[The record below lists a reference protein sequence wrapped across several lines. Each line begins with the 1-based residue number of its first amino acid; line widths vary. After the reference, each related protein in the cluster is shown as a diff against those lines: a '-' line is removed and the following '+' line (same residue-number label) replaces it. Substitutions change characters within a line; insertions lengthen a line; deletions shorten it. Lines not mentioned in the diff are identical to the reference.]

1 MDGYM
6 IPWVPLGQRCG
17 PALGRLSFVDHS
29 DDRPRDVGFVLD
41 DLIPG
46 LGLNQ
51 TVSHML
57 SQVHEHRPDFRGVP
71 SSRIGLFQFR
81 EVGHFS
87 ILAFG
92 LPLVTPRNTSL
103 TPFGC
108 VCLFTRSMPKRVA
121 LARVFGNI
129 PVPSP
134 RTVRVSATVLPA
146 WALFMVSLP
155 RLKSRSTLLM
165 SWSGLLKSP
174 TPGSCPVTKAC
185 IKSLR

>member
-1 MDGYM
+1 M
-6 IPWVPLGQRCG
+6 
-17 PALGRLSFVDHS
+17 DHS
-29 DDRPRDVGFVLD
+29 DDWPGNVGFVLH
-41 DLIPG
+41 DLVAD
-46 LGLNQ
+46 LDLNQ
-51 TVSHML
+51 AVSHML

-121 LARVFGNI
+121 LARVFGSI

-134 RTVRVSATVLPA
+134 KTVRVSATVLPA
-146 WALFMVSLP
+146 WALFIASRP
-155 RLKSRSTLLM
+155 RLKSRSILLM
-165 SWSGLLKSP
+165 SWSGAERSP
-174 TPGSCPVTKAC
+174 TPGSWPVTKAC